1 MDKVVAYYDEIA
13 ETYDQSRFDNTYG
26 QYIDKQERK
35 VLDQLLNNSTEKI
48 VDLACGSGRL
58 LNYATI
64 SVDASEKM
72 VALAKQKHPEKQV
85 IHAPAHATGIAD
97 NSIDTIISFH
107 FFMHLKDEQI
117 DQILQECHR
126 ILKPNGR
133 LIFDIPSKKR
143 RSLLKYQ
150 SNEWHGANSKSMKE
164 LKQLSDFKM
173 TRSFGILFFP
183 IHRFPKSLRR
193 FLIKLDALMARS
205 FLKEYSSYLILE
217 MKKQ

>member
-13 ETYDQSRFDNTYG
+13 DTYDQSRFDNTYG

-35 VLDQLLNNSTEKI
+35 VLVQLLNDPTEKV

-64 SVDASEKM
+64 GVDASKKM
-72 VALAKQKHPEKQV
+72 LAIAKRKHPEKQFF
-85 IHAPAHATGIAD
+85 HAAADSTGIAD

-117 DQILQECHR
+117 DLIIQECLR

-143 RSLLKYQ
+143 RSLFNYK
-150 SNEWHGANSKSMKE
+150 SNEWHGSTSKSINE
-164 LKQLSDFKM
+164 LKQITDFKLKR
-173 TRSFGILFFP
+173 TFGILFFP
-183 IHRFPKSLRR
+183 IHRIPVSLRR
-193 FLIKLDALMARS
+193 LFIHFDTFLGKS
-205 FLKEYSSYLILE
+205 FLKEYSSYLIIELQ
-217 MKKQ
+217 KK